1 VAAIREATD
10 DGLEL
15 VSLMLQVLRGELPG
29 VRVRDQMEA
38 ATWLADRCFG
48 KATVAVEVTG
58 ADDWEHSELAQHI
71 RARAAEASSR
81 VTAVG

>member
-1 VAAIREATD
+1 VAAIRAETD

-38 ATWLADRCFG
+38 ATWLADRGFG
-48 KATVAVEVTG
+48 KPTVAVEVTG
-58 ADDWEHSELAQHI
+58 SDDWEHSDLARYI
-71 RARAAEASSR
+71 RARDAEASSR